1 MNEALSVNNS
11 IEGKKTNEALSV
23 NKRLSVLGQVIS
35 SLSEIGQKDGEAN
48 NLHTPCQDIKVTHL
62 LRDSLRESLKTL
74 QHAKQER
81 SMKIFAL
88 TNDDDKLLSNI
99 EASAIQSENQQL
111 NLQLLELELEI
122 EDLLKYEIKCL
133 NQKIRKLK
141 ESFYKKELEN
151 RDLKK
156 KLSQTQE
163 TQEVEHVEKKLYE
176 DEVLLFHKSLENQ
189 NEEKKNYEAKIMK
202 MHKNHKETL
211 LEMQKKIE
219 KDEECTRIIN
229 MWNEKNRRKKKILKM
244 KNKLQQKEEECT
256 KVIEMWNK
264 YVNNNLGCT

>member
-1 MNEALSVNNS
+1 M
-11 IEGKKTNEALSV
+11 G
-23 NKRLSVLGQVIS
+23 
-35 SLSEIGQKDGEAN
+35 
-48 NLHTPCQDIKVTHL
+48 
-62 LRDSLRESLKTL
+62 
-74 QHAKQER
+74 
-81 SMKIFAL
+81 
-88 TNDDDKLLSNI
+88 
-99 EASAIQSENQQL
+99 
-111 NLQLLELELEI
+111 
-122 EDLLKYEIKCL
+122 
-133 NQKIRKLK
+133 KLK

-244 KNKLQQKEEECT
+244 KN
-256 KVIEMWNK
+256 
-264 YVNNNLGCT
+264 